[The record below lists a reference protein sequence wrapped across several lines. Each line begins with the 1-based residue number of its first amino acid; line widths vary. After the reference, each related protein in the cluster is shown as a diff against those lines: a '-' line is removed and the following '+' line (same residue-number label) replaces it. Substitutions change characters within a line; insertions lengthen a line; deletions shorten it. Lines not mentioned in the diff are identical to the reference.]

1 MTDLRWD
8 YFEGCSRLREA
19 WRRGETTFGG
29 WLVIGDTYTAE
40 LVSAAGFDWVGLDMQ
55 HGLISRDKL
64 PSMLQA
70 LAIRRSPSIVR
81 VAWNSPDIVMNA
93 LDAGAHGVIVPLI
106 NSPDEAG
113 VAAAACRYPP
123 NGNRSWGLTRAG
135 LGSVPYEA
143 AVADSTVICAVMIE
157 TVSAL
162 AQVDAIARVPGVDAL
177 FVGPRDL
184 AFSAGDRSSGGT
196 ERPSFEE
203 EMIAVRDACRR
214 AGIVAGVYAGSSEQA
229 IRWANEGFQLVT
241 VVADSTLLA
250 RGAATAAREARS
262 FVSVSDQDQ

>member
-1 MTDLRWD
+1 MTELQWD

-40 LVSAAGFDWVGLDMQ
+40 LVSAAGFDWVGLDM
-55 HGLISRDKL
+55 
-64 PSMLQA
+64 LQA
-70 LAIRRSPSIVR
+70 LAIRRSPSIAR
-81 VAWNSPDIVMNA
+81 VAWNSPDVVMNA

-106 NSPDEAG
+106 NSPEEASL
-113 VAAAACRYPP
+113 AAAACRYPP
-123 NGNRSWGLTRAG
+123 NGNRSWGLTRVG
-135 LGSVPYEA
+135 LGSVPYDA
-143 AVADSTVICAVMIE
+143 ALADSMVICAVMIE

-203 EMIAVRDACRR
+203 EMFLVRDACRS

-250 RGAATAAREARS
+250 RGAATAVREARS
-262 FVSVSDQDQ
+262 FVSVSGQDQ